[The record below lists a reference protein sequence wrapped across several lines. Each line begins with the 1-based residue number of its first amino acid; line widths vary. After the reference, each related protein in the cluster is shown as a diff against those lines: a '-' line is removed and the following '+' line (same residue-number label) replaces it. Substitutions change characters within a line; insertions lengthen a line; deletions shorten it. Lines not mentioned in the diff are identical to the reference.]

1 MARLM
6 IAVWY
11 ERQGVDRRQQVGERC
26 RIASPAQG
34 EVRVSVSHSEVNLC
48 DTKNAVPL
56 EPPCC
61 RLRPGIMRSGDSRQ
75 VRLTLARLSVRPW
88 CRGRKLQRFQ
98 RDSVGLPRSRQ
109 SE

>member
-1 MARLM
+1 M

-11 ERQGVDRRQQVGERC
+11 ERQGVDRRQQVGERY

-34 EVRVSVSHSEVNLC
+34 EVRASVSHSEVNLC

-75 VRLTLARLSVRPW
+75 VRLLAKLSVRPW
-88 CRGRKLQRFQ
+88 CWGRKLQRFQ
-98 RDSVGLPRSRQ
+98 RDSDGLPRSRQ